1 LDGRWSAD
9 DMRDVL
15 GKNFYGSFWGR
26 FGRGSGEAHFVS
38 DTKIKNA
45 CQCQWGQKMGS
56 KWSKEAQKGAFHG
69 GIRLE
74 MGK

>member
-26 FGRGSGEAHFVS
+26 FGRGSGEAHSVS
-38 DTKIKNA
+38 DDKYFFA
-45 CQCQWGQKMGS
+45 CRGRIGFS
-56 KWSKEAQKGAFHG
+56 DGAV
-69 GIRLE
+69 LADE
-74 MGK
+74 TL